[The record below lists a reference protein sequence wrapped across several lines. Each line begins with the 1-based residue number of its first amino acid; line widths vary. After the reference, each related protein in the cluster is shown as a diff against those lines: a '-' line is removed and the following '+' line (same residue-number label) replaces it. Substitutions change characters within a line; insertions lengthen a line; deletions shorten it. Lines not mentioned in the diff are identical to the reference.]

1 MAKKNQKKKAA
12 PQSNFGQGDEWVS
25 VDPSRIRFQ
34 HARIRPFFSGCG
46 RSVTETL
53 DSIRRKEL
61 QPEDLPP
68 IQVRCFATTRVPLC
82 HTLVLF

>member
-1 MAKKNQKKKAA
+1 MAKKTQKKKAA
-12 PQSNFGQGDEWVS
+12 PKSSIGQGDEWVS

-68 IQVRCFATTRVPLC
+68 IQVRWCEAAPNSLC
-82 HTLVLF
+82 HTLV